1 MCSPWSTF
9 DWNILEGWLD
19 LGYTTIGEL
28 CPSACA
34 EATGNTDYC
43 IPEDYVG
50 GTNILTAEE
59 QNPLDYWDSIEP
71 YQEIWQSGGL
81 MPEIV
86 WEPNYSGNV
95 LEWMNSEGLGNN
107 IFSTAIECQI
117 NSNCSYAGQAMSA
130 ESAIDLLPTG
140 PNWSIEDVDLGEI
153 SGWIGSLP
161 WPPLNDPS
169 LPDLINEGIK
179 NNLKSRLQKL
189 AGIKKRG

>member
-1 MCSPWSTF
+1 M
-9 DWNILEGWLD
+9 IEQLKELEQEAMDNLEPEAYD
-19 LGYTTIGEL
+19 AIVSNVL
-28 CPSACA
+28 CQ
-34 EATGNTDYC
+34 
-43 IPEDYVG
+43 ED
-50 GTNILTAEE
+50 
-59 QNPLDYWDSIEP
+59 
-71 YQEIWQSGGL
+71 QEIYQSGGL